1 MGRRGMVGR
10 RRGMRRFVSM
20 WAFCSRGF
28 IMGVGFGL
36 VGREDGGVERD
47 GEGDVLYGSGFV
59 GAG

>member
-1 MGRRGMVGR
+1 
-10 RRGMRRFVSM
+10 M